1 MAGLGEVCSHVGAIL
16 FYLETTARL
25 SGQSQCTQEKCSWIV
40 PAFQKTI
47 PYLPISK
54 IDFSSAKSKMKSI
67 NAAINTPMQAASLQ
81 PQASTTCIATCSTSI
96 KMSNEQCVNLSHH
109 FFSICILPELLGRWY
124 SRPPSL
130 QQAVASPHS
139 MDSETLT
146 DNTAATTATLQLYCY
161 CKQPED
167 ITEEW
172 IGCDNPLCTIE
183 WFHLR
188 CLKMLST
195 PKGQWYCPDCR
206 KLQEFK
212 RSKH

>member
-1 MAGLGEVCSHVGAIL
+1 MFGHCNCMAGLGEVCSHVGAIL

-96 KMSNEQCVNLSHH
+96 KMSNEQCQESRRRLQI
-109 FFSICILPELLGRWY
+109 FY
-124 SRPPSL
+124 SDL
-130 QQAVASPHS
+130 NKCG
-139 MDSETLT
+139 T
-146 DNTAATTATLQLYCY
+146 
-161 CKQPED
+161 KK
-167 ITEEW
+167 I
-172 IGCDNPLCTIE
+172 
-183 WFHLR
+183 
-188 CLKMLST
+188 
-195 PKGQWYCPDCR
+195 QW
-206 KLQEFK
+206 
-212 RSKH
+212 